1 MNLFLSWDIHLHK
14 DKMYYDMFQKVIK
27 EKNKI
32 VITILIFE
40 SFIEIQNFEIFL
52 EIIYIY
58 FKCDVA

>member
-1 MNLFLSWDIHLHK
+1 
-14 DKMYYDMFQKVIK
+14 MFQKVIK